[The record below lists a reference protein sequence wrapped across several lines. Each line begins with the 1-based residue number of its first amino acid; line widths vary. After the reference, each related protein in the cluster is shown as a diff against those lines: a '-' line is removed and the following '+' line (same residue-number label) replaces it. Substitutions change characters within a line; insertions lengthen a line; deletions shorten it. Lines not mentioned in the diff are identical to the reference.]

1 MSDDLKE
8 TRYTHWVG
16 GSPPTS
22 LHANGPASFE
32 HKTVDPT
39 AVTCKLCRTLLERD
53 WSTYD

>member
-1 MSDDLKE
+1 MTEVVKE

-16 GSPPTS
+16 GSPPSS
-22 LHANGPASFE
+22 LHANGPAFFE
-32 HKTVDPT
+32 HKTGDPT